1 MVLVLSREDIASV
14 LEMDDVID
22 AVERA
27 FVDFAK
33 GRAKMPPRSI
43 MDFPENDGWVGIMSA
58 AIETAGS
65 IGTKVVTVFKNNAG
79 KSMPTTMATI
89 LLNDASTGEPLAIM
103 EAGLITAMRTGA
115 ASAIATKY
123 LARKDSHVVGLFGA
137 GIQAKYQLFGVSR
150 VRKVGNV
157 KQYTPTKA
165 RQKKFAEEM
174 EKEIGAKIQI
184 VGNPKEAVQNS
195 DIVITATTSPTPVFN
210 GKWVSDG
217 THINAIGAHTKDT
230 RELDTTL
237 IEKAKIVVDLR
248 EAALKEAGE
257 IVIPKAEGKKLNIYA
272 ELSELV
278 SGKKK
283 GRTSDSEV
291 TVYKGCGI
299 ALEDLAVAKLA
310 YDLATKK
317 ALGKNIYLQN
327 YVSNT
332 SMYS

>member
-248 EAALKEAGE
+248 DAALKEAGE
-257 IVIPKAEGKKLNIYA
+257 IVIPKAEGKRVNIYA

-327 YVSNT
+327 
-332 SMYS
+332 

>member
-317 ALGKNIYLQN
+317 ALGKNIHLQN
-327 YVSNT
+327 
-332 SMYS
+332 

>member
-184 VGNPKEAVQNS
+184 VGDPKEAVQNS

-327 YVSNT
+327 
-332 SMYS
+332 

>member
-1 MVLVLSREDIASV
+1 MLSREDIASV

>member
-1 MVLVLSREDIASV
+1 
-14 LEMDDVID
+14 
-22 AVERA
+22 
-27 FVDFAK
+27 
-33 GRAKMPPRSI
+33 MP
-43 MDFPENDGWVGIMSA
+43 A

-65 IGTKVVTVFKNNAG
+65 IGTKVVTVFKNNAR

-89 LLNDASTGEPLAIM
+89 LLNDVSTGEPLAIM

-150 VRKVGNV
+150 VREVRSVKV
-157 KQYTPTKA
+157 YTPTKT
-165 RQKKFAEEM
+165 RQRKFAEEM
-174 EKEIGAKIQI
+174 ARDIGAEFTTAES
-184 VGNPKEAVQNS
+184 PKEAVQNS

-217 THINAIGAHTKDT
+217 THINTIGAHTKDT

-248 EAALKEAGE
+248 DAALKEAGE
-257 IVIPKAEGKKLNIYA
+257 ILIPRAEGKKLNIYA

-278 SGKKK
+278 SGKKE

-327 YVSNT
+327 
-332 SMYS
+332 

>member
-33 GRAKMPPRSI
+33 GKAKMPPRSI

-184 VGNPKEAVQNS
+184 VGNPKESVQNS

-327 YVSNT
+327 
-332 SMYS
+332 

>member
-65 IGTKVVTVFKNNAG
+65 IGTKVVTVFKNNAR

-327 YVSNT
+327 
-332 SMYS
+332 

>member
-33 GRAKMPPRSI
+33 GKAKMPPRSI

-184 VGNPKEAVQNS
+184 VGNPKEVVQNS

-327 YVSNT
+327 
-332 SMYS
+332 

>member
-43 MDFPENDGWVGIMSA
+43 MDFPENDGWVGIMPA

-65 IGTKVVTVFKNNAG
+65 IGTKVVTVFKNNAR

-184 VGNPKEAVQNS
+184 VGNPKESVQNS

-327 YVSNT
+327 
-332 SMYS
+332 

>member
-65 IGTKVVTVFKNNAG
+65 IGTKVVTVFKNNAR

-184 VGNPKEAVQNS
+184 VGNPKESVQNS

-248 EAALKEAGE
+248 DAALEEAGE

-327 YVSNT
+327 
-332 SMYS
+332 

>member
-327 YVSNT
+327 
-332 SMYS
+332 

>member
-65 IGTKVVTVFKNNAG
+65 IGTKVVTVFKNNAR

-248 EAALKEAGE
+248 DAALEEAGE

-327 YVSNT
+327 
-332 SMYS
+332 

>member
-1 MVLVLSREDIASV
+1 MTILLVLSREDIASV

-43 MDFPENDGWVGIMSA
+43 MDFPENDGWVGIMPA

-65 IGTKVVTVFKNNAG
+65 IGTKVVTVFKNNAR

-184 VGNPKEAVQNS
+184 VGNPKESVQNS

-327 YVSNT
+327 
-332 SMYS
+332 